1 MAAKQ
6 ESSRRQQILET
17 LARMLEEQPHDRI
30 TTAQL
35 AAALSVSEAALYRHF
50 PSKARMYEGLL
61 DFIDDIVFTRIRSI
75 LDEEHDAVARCGK
88 MVTLLLTFAARNP
101 GMMRLLTGDALIGE
115 DERLAARVAQFFD
128 RIEMQLRQVLRE
140 GVLNPAAPLVVDVNA
155 SANLLLAVVE
165 GRIRQFVRSSFK
177 QLPNAGWESQW
188 SLLRGALQVSV
199 PTKMSVEMA

>member
-1 MAAKQ
+1 MAGRH

-61 DFIDDIVFTRIRSI
+61 DFIDDVVFSRIRTI
-75 LDEEHDAVARCGK
+75 LDEETDAVMRCGK
-88 MVTLLLTFAARNP
+88 MVSLLLTFAARNP

-155 SANLLLAVVE
+155 GANLLLAVIE
-165 GRIRQFVRSSFK
+165 GRIRQYVRSGFK
-177 QLPNAGWESQW
+177 HLPNAGWDAQW
-188 SLLRGALQVSV
+188 SLLRSALQVGS
-199 PTKMSVEMA
+199 PLKMTAEMA

>member
-1 MAAKQ
+1 MAGKQ
-6 ESSRRQQILET
+6 ESSRRQQILQT

-61 DFIDDIVFTRIRSI
+61 DFIDDIVFTRIRTI
-75 LDEEHDAVARCGK
+75 LDEEHDAVSRCGK

-128 RIEMQLRQVLRE
+128 RIEMQMRQVLRE
-140 GVLNPAAPLVVDVNA
+140 GVLNPAAPLVIDVNA
-155 SANLLLAVVE
+155 SANLLLAVIE
-165 GRIRQFVRSSFK
+165 GRIRQFVRSGFK
-177 QLPNAGWESQW
+177 QLPNVGWESQW
-188 SLLRGALQVSV
+188 SLLRGALQVSS
-199 PTKMSVEMA
+199 PTKMTAEMV

>member
-1 MAAKQ
+1 MA
-6 ESSRRQQILET
+6 SRHDTSRRQQILEM

-35 AAALSVSEAALYRHF
+35 AAALAVSEAALYRHF

-61 DFIDDIVFTRIRSI
+61 DFIDDIVFSRIRTI
-75 LDEEHDAVARCGK
+75 LDEDTDAVGRCGK

-140 GVLNPAAPLVVDVNA
+140 GVLNPSAPLVLDVNA
-155 SANLLLAVVE
+155 TANLLLAVIE
-165 GRIRQFVRSSFK
+165 GRIRQYVRSGFK
-177 QLPNAGWESQW
+177 QLPNVGWEAQW
-188 SLLRGALQVSV
+188 SLLRGALQ
-199 PTKMSVEMA
+199 TEQAAKLTAEMA